1 MADTTSKVWVDS
13 TFVEPIQ
20 GSKDVYVEYHPA
32 ADENIGSHSIP
43 VIYKTAEALPADYDV
58 RLTYFQELITESGVF
73 NVPLQYFTFTEP
85 KMEGVYIS
93 LVEFL
98 AGEKDKTDEKD
109 LDLIYTTGFNSISGS
124 LDKKLTFIAGKQQL
138 AFDDTPV
145 NFRLYTSSSGY
156 LSFLHNYT
164 NFSGNISTSGT
175 PIAFYD
181 TDFSI
186 IAEYGGYTGT
196 TTSGYLNRIV
206 EITFAGWVDHNLTA
220 DVYSSLLG
228 YKHHYDFEVT
238 VSGGGV
244 DANYL
249 EAYSSV
255 LSLSG
260 IECETYCSLVDM
272 AEIGAEA
279 ATISGSISYYKYEV
293 YSTIEDGKPLTLDID
308 LFSIKITN
316 FSLDVG
322 EYTEAEGLISVDVLD
337 DTCPIST
344 SETYFMVDGVRVPV
358 TFSGIQDGYRMFY
371 DPIDDFSSLDGPTT
385 FTVHVENEC
394 DKTLEQD
401 FYLTFGYIVEYINNP
416 GQSNNMDYGF
426 NNKIAV
432 RVTAENYASCP
443 QISALAWEF
452 ESKEQLNNDLGASII
467 GKFHALDDADI
478 SAEIKPDS
486 TAYFYGKEFE
496 VIVNAKDFAGNKM
509 EPLVLKYRIE
519 NKPEN

>member
-13 TFVEPIQ
+13 TFVEPKP

-32 ADENIGSHSIP
+32 ADENIGSHSTP
-43 VIYKTAEALPADYDV
+43 VIYKITEALPADSDV
-58 RLTYFQELITESGVF
+58 RLSYFQELTTESGIF
-73 NVPLQYFTFTEP
+73 NVPWQYFAFKEP

-98 AGEKDKTDEKD
+98 AGEKDKVNDKD
-109 LDLIYTTGFNSISGS
+109 LNLIYTTGYNSISGS
-124 LDKKLTFIAGKQQL
+124 LDKKLTFIAGRHLL

-145 NFRLYTSSSGY
+145 NFRLDTSLSGH
-156 LSFLHNYT
+156 LSFWNNYV
-164 NFSGNISTSGT
+164 NFSGNISPSGT
-175 PIAFYD
+175 PIPFYD
-181 TDFSI
+181 TDFSF
-186 IAEYGGYTGT
+186 IAEYGGYDGT
-196 TTSGYLNRIV
+196 TTSGYFNRIV
-206 EITFAGWVDHNLTA
+206 EITFAGWVDHDLTA

-249 EAYSSV
+249 EAYSTTMST
-255 LSLSG
+255 SG

-279 ATISGSISYYKYEV
+279 ATISGSISYYQYEV
-293 YSTIEDGKPLTLDID
+293 YSTIEDNKPLTLDID

-316 FSLDVG
+316 FSLDIG
-322 EYTEAEGLISVDVLD
+322 EHTTADGFISVDVLD

-344 SETYFMVDGVRVPV
+344 SDTYFMVDGIRVPV

-371 DPIDDFSSLDGPTT
+371 DPADDFSSLEGPTT
-385 FTVHVENEC
+385 FTTHVENEC
-394 DKTLEQD
+394 DNTLEKD

-426 NNKIAV
+426 DNKIVA

-452 ESKEQLNNDLGASII
+452 ESKEQVNNDLGASII
-467 GKFHALDDADI
+467 GKFHALDTANI
-478 SAEIKPDS
+478 PAKIEPRS

-496 VIVNAKDFAGNKM
+496 VIVNAEDFAGNKM